1 MGNVLWHS
9 CPEWR
14 GRAGGAASGAGS
26 FKRRAS
32 TRLRPRYVNTTQR
45 GNNDGIA
52 FWRVRIVAWL
62 ARMTYRYR

>member
-1 MGNVLWHS
+1 MS
-9 CPEWR
+9 CGIRVRSGAVGP
-14 GRAGGAASGAGS
+14 GGGASGAGS